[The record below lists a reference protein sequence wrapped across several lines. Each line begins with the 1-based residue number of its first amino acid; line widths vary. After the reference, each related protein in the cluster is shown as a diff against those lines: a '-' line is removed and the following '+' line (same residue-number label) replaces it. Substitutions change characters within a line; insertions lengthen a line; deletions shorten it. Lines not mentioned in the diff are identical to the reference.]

1 MFSKRKS
8 VSTTH
13 VAIVT
18 DQNLDFVCTWLHRG
32 RKKKYVVLVRSK
44 CWDGFPQWKSMW
56 SLTPNIEE
64 GEGVGEGMLFSPSI
78 SFKFPSSSLVDVHFL
93 VLQLREFS
101 SIQGRWHYCP
111 HFYGPIVIIAICKFV
126 EVTFRAPQ
134 MVWYICHHP
143 CLRLREVQYF
153 AKGPV
158 DG

>member
-13 VAIVT
+13 VAVVT

-64 GEGVGEGMLFSPSI
+64 GEEVGEGMLFSPSI
-78 SFKFPSSSLVDVHFL
+78 WFKLPSSSLVDVHFL

-111 HFYGPIVIIAICKFV
+111 HFYGPIVIVAICLNLLNWPSEHPKWFGTFV
-126 EVTFRAPQ
+126 TIP
-134 MVWYICHHP
+134 VWDP
-143 CLRLREVQYF
+143 ESFNTLPRVL
-153 AKGPV
+153 
-158 DG
+158 